1 MANDMMNRQN
11 NDMFDV
17 MNDWFDLPKNF
28 FNDTDFVIMMKS
40 DVVENDKDYIVKID
54 MPGMKKDKIK
64 INYSDGILSVSGSR
78 ESLKNL
84 DKKDDS
90 VIHQERQEGHISRSF
105 RLPNIVANKI
115 HAKYDDGVLT
125 ITLPKQTA
133 DSSDSSIQID

>member
-28 FNDTDFVIMMKS
+28 FNDTDFVNMMKS
-40 DVVENDKDYIVKID
+40 DVVENDKDYIV
-54 MPGMKKDKIK
+54 K

>member
-28 FNDTDFVIMMKS
+28 FNDTDFVNMMKS

-90 VIHQERQEGHISRSF
+90 VSQQERQ
-105 RLPNIVANKI
+105 
-115 HAKYDDGVLT
+115 D
-125 ITLPKQTA
+125 
-133 DSSDSSIQID
+133 